1 MAHIFY
7 SCAGEGRGH
16 ATRVRTLVDSL
27 STRHR
32 VTVLAPRDA
41 FELLSPAYLGSKVRV
56 LRIPGL
62 FFHYDRRG
70 RVHYLRTGWA
80 AAKYLFGLPSL
91 VGDLANLLTRERADL
106 VLTDFD
112 PALPRAA
119 VRVGV
124 PYVAVDHQSFLRVS
138 DLSSLPLGL
147 RLHARFM
154 ELVVRLYY
162 NSPAHRVSSSFYRPP
177 LRRGMEDTTQ
187 VGVLLRP
194 KLLETA
200 PTEGTHLVA
209 YFRRALPDA
218 VLSALEALGVEVRLY
233 GLGRAPDRGPIRF
246 LEVSESGFLEDL
258 ASARALITT
267 AGNQLVGEAHFLGK
281 AVLAI
286 PEPGNQEQ
294 RINAHFLVRG
304 GGGEALEAEDVTV
317 ERLAAFLDRCP
328 EHVARIDRGFVA
340 GNARALEAI
349 ERSLS
354 ASAPLAHGAPVPA
367 GAR

>member
-16 ATRVRTLVDSL
+16 ATRVRAIVDSL
-27 STRHR
+27 SARHR

-41 FELLSPAYLGSKVRV
+41 FELLSPAYLGTKVRV

-70 RVHYLRTGWA
+70 RVHYLRTGLA
-80 AAKYLFGLPSL
+80 AAKYLLGLPSL

-119 VRVGV
+119 DRVGV
-124 PYVAVDHQSFLRVS
+124 PYVSVDHQSFLRVS

-162 NSPAHRVSSSFYRPP
+162 DRPVHRVSSSFYRPP
-177 LRRGMEDTTQ
+177 LRPGMRDTTQ
-187 VGVLLRP
+187 VGVMLRP
-194 KLLETA
+194 KLLATA
-200 PTEGTHLVA
+200 PTAGNHLVA
-209 YFRRALPDA
+209 YFRRALPEG
-218 VLSALEALGVEVRLY
+218 VLDALEELGLEVRLY
-233 GLGRAPDRGPIRF
+233 GLGRAPDRGPIRY
-246 LEVSESGFLEDL
+246 LEVSETGFLEDL

-267 AGNQLVGEAHFLGK
+267 AGNQLVGEAHYLGK

-294 RINAHFLVRG
+294 RINGHFLEQG
-304 GGGEALEAEDVTV
+304 GGGEALEAEQVTV
-317 ERLAAFLDRCP
+317 ASLRAFLARCP
-328 EHVARIDRGFVA
+328 EHEARIDRGFVA

-349 ERSLS
+349 ERAL
-354 ASAPLAHGAPVPA
+354 GAPTPAEAATGVPV